1 LRLMSADPRDALAT
15 AAAALAG
22 ELDLDDVLASIV
34 ESARQFSGARY
45 AALGVIGD
53 GGGLE
58 RFVHAGMD
66 EETVQRIGPYP
77 SGLGV
82 LGLLIR
88 DPRVVRLDRISDH
101 PASVGFPDH
110 HPPMDTFLGAPVVM
124 SGRVY
129 GNLYLAEKE
138 GGFTDD
144 DEAWITV
151 LAAQAGAAIENALL
165 SDRLQSLAVQQER
178 DRISRDLHDGI
189 IQSLFSIGMT
199 LESATALVDSAPER
213 ARERISGA
221 VDRIDDAIR
230 ELRNTIFHLRPN
242 TAALLG
248 LRSGIIELAREHE
261 VNALLR
267 PQLDLDRALDAAVG
281 DGLVPDVLQVVRE
294 ALSNVARHA
303 AAGHVTVR
311 ARVLHQDNG
320 AQLVVEVVDDG
331 RGFVPEGP
339 SVGRGLENVE
349 ERATVLGGTIAI
361 DSTPGEGTRL
371 VLSVPLDGA
380 P

>member
-1 LRLMSADPRDALAT
+1 MSADPRDALAT

-22 ELDLDDVLASIV
+22 ELDLDDVLTSIV

-53 GGGLE
+53 GDGLE

-66 EETVQRIGPYP
+66 EETIQRIGPYP

-101 PASVGFPDH
+101 PASVGFPAH

-124 SGRVY
+124 SGRIY

-138 GGFTDD
+138 GGFTEE
-144 DEAWITV
+144 DEVWITV

-165 SDRLQSLAVQQER
+165 SDRLQDLAVQQER

-199 LESATALVDSAPER
+199 LESATALVDNAPDR

-248 LRSGIIELAREHE
+248 LRAGIIELAREHE
-261 VNALLR
+261 VNTLTR

-281 DGLVPDVLQVVRE
+281 DGMVPDVLQVVRE

-311 ARVLHQDNG
+311 ARAVHEDAG
-320 AQLVVEVVDDG
+320 AHLIVEVVDDG

-349 ERATVLGGTIAI
+349 ERATVLRGTIAI

-371 VLSVPLDGA
+371 VLAVPLDGA
-380 P
+380 S

>member
-1 LRLMSADPRDALAT
+1 MSADPRDALAT

-144 DEAWITV
+144 DETWITV

-267 PQLDLDRALDAAVG
+267 PQLDLDRALDAAVD

-311 ARVLHQDNG
+311 ARVCHQDNG

>member
-1 LRLMSADPRDALAT
+1 
-15 AAAALAG
+15 
-22 ELDLDDVLASIV
+22 
-34 ESARQFSGARY
+34 
-45 AALGVIGD
+45 
-53 GGGLE
+53 
-58 RFVHAGMD
+58 
-66 EETVQRIGPYP
+66 
-77 SGLGV
+77 
-82 LGLLIR
+82 
-88 DPRVVRLDRISDH
+88 
-101 PASVGFPDH
+101 VGFPDH

-267 PQLDLDRALDAAVG
+267 PQLDLDRALDAAVD

-311 ARVLHQDNG
+311 ARVCHQDNG

>member
-1 LRLMSADPRDALAT
+1 MSADPRDALAT

-138 GGFTDD
+138 
-144 DEAWITV
+144 EAGSPTTTRPGSPSWPPRRAPRSRTPCC
-151 LAAQAGAAIENALL
+151 
-165 SDRLQSLAVQQER
+165 
-178 DRISRDLHDGI
+178 RIGCSPWPSSR
-189 IQSLFSIGMT
+189 
-199 LESATALVDSAPER
+199 SATASPATCTTGSSSRCSPSA
-213 ARERISGA
+213 
-221 VDRIDDAIR
+221 
-230 ELRNTIFHLRPN
+230 
-242 TAALLG
+242 
-248 LRSGIIELAREHE
+248 
-261 VNALLR
+261 
-267 PQLDLDRALDAAVG
+267 
-281 DGLVPDVLQVVRE
+281 
-294 ALSNVARHA
+294 
-303 AAGHVTVR
+303 
-311 ARVLHQDNG
+311 
-320 AQLVVEVVDDG
+320 
-331 RGFVPEGP
+331 
-339 SVGRGLENVE
+339 
-349 ERATVLGGTIAI
+349 
-361 DSTPGEGTRL
+361 
-371 VLSVPLDGA
+371 
-380 P
+380 

>member
-1 LRLMSADPRDALAT
+1 MSADPRDALAT

>member
-1 LRLMSADPRDALAT
+1 MSANPRDALAT

-66 EETVQRIGPYP
+66 EETVRRIGPYP
-77 SGLGV
+77 RGLGV

-88 DPRVVRLDRISDH
+88 DPRVVRLERISDH

-110 HPPMDTFLGAPVVM
+110 HPPMDTFLGAPIMM

-129 GNLYLAEKE
+129 GNLYLAEKD
-138 GGFTDD
+138 GGFTAD
-144 DEAWITV
+144 DETWITV

-165 SDRLQSLAVQQER
+165 SDRLRDLAVQQER

-199 LESATALVDSAPER
+199 LESATALVDKAPDR

-248 LRSGIIELAREHE
+248 LRAGIIELAREHE

-267 PQLDLDRALDAAVG
+267 PQLDLDRALDAAVD

-311 ARVLHQDNG
+311 ARVFHQDSG

-339 SVGRGLENVE
+339 SVGRGLENVQ
-349 ERATVLGGTIAI
+349 ERAIVLGGTIAI

-371 VLSVPLDGA
+371 VLAVPLDVA
-380 P
+380 S